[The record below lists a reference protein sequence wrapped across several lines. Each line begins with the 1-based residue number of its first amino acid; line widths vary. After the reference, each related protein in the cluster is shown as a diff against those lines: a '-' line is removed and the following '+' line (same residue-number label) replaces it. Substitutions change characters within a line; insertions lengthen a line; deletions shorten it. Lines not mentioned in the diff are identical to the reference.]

1 MLDPDVDSF
10 LDEAVAYSFVD
21 DHPDRR
27 FRYVVDHSR
36 FAVVDFHW
44 HTLLDRSVR
53 FDVYNVADSALF
65 GRPPCQLFFFFF
77 SFFLSFFLINLSLKV
92 PISKGGPRGNFFF

>member
-21 DHPDRR
+21 NHPDRR

-36 FAVVDFHW
+36 FAVVDFHG

-65 GRPPCQLFFFFF
+65 GRPPLVSFLKFFLSDSCFFFFLD
-77 SFFLSFFLINLSLKV
+77 SFLSFS
-92 PISKGGPRGNFFF
+92 

>member
-65 GRPPCQLFFFFF
+65 GRPPCQLFFLFLFL
-77 SFFLSFFLINLSLKV
+77 SFFLSFLSHK
-92 PISKGGPRGNFFF
+92 PFT

>member
-10 LDEAVAYSFVD
+10 LDEAVAYSFIND
-21 DHPDRR
+21 NPDRR

-44 HTLLDRSVR
+44 HTLLNRSVR
-53 FDVYNVADSALF
+53 FDVYNVADSGLLSRLVSCFPYFLF
-65 GRPPCQLFFFFF
+65 Y
-77 SFFLSFFLINLSLKV
+77 NLSLGF
-92 PISKGGPRGNFFF
+92 PY

>member
-1 MLDPDVDSF
+1 MFDPDVDSF
-10 LDEAVAYSFVD
+10 LDETVAYSFVD
-21 DHPDRR
+21 DHADRR

-36 FAVVDFHW
+36 FAVVDFHG

-65 GRPPCQLFFFFF
+65 SAHCQLFFLPFFWIPF
-77 SFFLSFFLINLSLKV
+77 TQV
-92 PISKGGPRGNFFF
+92 PISGAPPRENF